1 MLNGIANL
9 INRMLGRYTIDGTY
23 MGKDIYNIYLDTAKK
38 LYEATK
44 NDSLDDIF
52 EQWIK
57 EQDALHN
64 SRTLAEL
71 LNVSDLQNYTD
82 GYTQDAIAHTVRCK
96 GYEYVATKR
105 YAEKF
110 GRNLAGK

>member
-1 MLNGIANL
+1 MINL
-9 INRMLGRYTIDGTY
+9 LVDAVNKMMGRYTIDGTY
-23 MGKDIYNIYLDTAKK
+23 VGKDIYNIYLDTAKD

-44 NDSLDDIF
+44 GDSLDDIF
-52 EQWIK
+52 KQWIE
-57 EQDALHN
+57 EQDALHT
-64 SRTLAEL
+64 SRTLAQL
-71 LNVSDLQNYTD
+71 LNASDLQNYTE